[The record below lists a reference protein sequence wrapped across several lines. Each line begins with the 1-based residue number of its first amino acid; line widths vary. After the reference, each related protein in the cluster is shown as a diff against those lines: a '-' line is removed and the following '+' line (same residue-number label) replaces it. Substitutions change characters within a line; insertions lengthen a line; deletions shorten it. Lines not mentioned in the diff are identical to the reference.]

1 MSSIRPDSPQW
12 LSAQVH
18 GNAGEMAIAKWFQRR
33 SFDVTK
39 AIAPESGYHPHLF
52 STIKVKNDVVALTTG
67 NVAVEFACNGKPS
80 SIATT
85 RAAFWVFIVP
95 TDRLHTLINDGD
107 FPTKLAGDG
116 MKSRIVL
123 AHIIVLRE
131 MPHVRCIQLN
141 EQETV

>member
-1 MSSIRPDSPQW
+1 
-12 LSAQVH
+12 
-18 GNAGEMAIAKWFQRR
+18 
-33 SFDVTK
+33 
-39 AIAPESGYHPHLF
+39 
-52 STIKVKNDVVALTTG
+52 VKNDVVALTTG